1 MYEYDNLEKILK
13 EKGLKQ
19 SDIIKGAGISPGTLN
34 SWKKG
39 EYIPKEQTRK
49 AIAYFLGISQTLLDT
64 GKDEPKKS
72 TDGDIWYF
80 DNETAKLAEE
90 IQKDPQ
96 RKLLFEAARNVS
108 PENIE
113 LAINMFKQ
121 FQESNKNDG
130 G

>member
-1 MYEYDNLEKILK
+1 MYEYDNLEKILHNR
-13 EKGLKQ
+13 GLKAY
-19 SDIIKGAGISPGTLN
+19 DIIKGTNISPGTL
-34 SWKKG
+34 SAWKKG
-39 EYIPKEQTRK
+39 DYIPKENTRRK
-49 AIAYFLGISQTLLDT
+49 IADYLNISLYELDT
-64 GKDEPKKS
+64 GQTEPKIS
-72 TDGDIWYF
+72 TEGDIWYF

-121 FQESNKNDG
+121 FQETNKNDG

>member
-1 MYEYDNLEKILK
+1 MYEYSNLEKILQ

-19 SDIIKGAGISPGTLN
+19 YDIIKGTGISPGTL
-34 SWKKG
+34 SGWKRG
-39 EYIPKEQTRK
+39 DYVPKEQTRQL
-49 AIAYFLGISQTLLDT
+49 IADYLGVSLLRLDT

-72 TDGDIWYF
+72 TDGDVWYF

-121 FQESNKNDG
+121 FQETNKNDG